1 MNTRQRAAVLT
12 AVVCVAVFCAHAN
25 AQAPSSDLRTNATV
39 MAVRKAKPSVVAIKV
54 QTSSTKGPNGSG
66 VIIDERGYI
75 ITNRHVVGSASEV
88 QVRFADD
95 TELPGTILVTDGN
108 TDLAVVKVD
117 AKKALPAL
125 ALARTDDVEV
135 GEDVI
140 AIGHPY
146 GYSFTVSKGIVSALG
161 RKIELPTGAVLQGL
175 IQTDAS
181 INPGNSGGPLL
192 NINGEFI
199 GVNTAL
205 RDGAQG
211 IAFAINADTVRRVL
225 SQKCSALK
233 VAGVSH
239 GLKVAEKVAS
249 GPAHRQQVVVAGLT
263 QPSVAP
269 GLKDGDVIRHIGTV
283 IVASS
288 FDVERAFWDTKPGQ
302 QVLVG
307 ITRNGLEITVT
318 LTLPPPAGGASY
330 TAVVATPRSR

>member
-1 MNTRQRAAVLT
+1 MLTRQRVAVLT
-12 AVVCVAVFCAHAN
+12 AMVCAVVCCAHAD
-25 AQAPSSDLRTNATV
+25 AQAPVNELRCNATV
-39 MAVRKAKPSVVAIKV
+39 MAVRKAKPSVVAIKIP
-54 QTSSTKGPNGSG
+54 TSTTKGPSGSG

-75 ITNRHVVGSASEV
+75 ITNRHVVGGASEV

-95 TELPGTILVTDGN
+95 TELPGTVLVADSN
-108 TDLAVVKVD
+108 TDLALVKVD
-117 AKKALPAL
+117 AKKPLTAL
-125 ALARTDDVEV
+125 ALARTDDMEV

-146 GYSFTVSKGIVSALG
+146 GYSFTVSKGIISALG

-211 IAFAINADTVRRVL
+211 IAFAINTDTVRRVL

-239 GLKVAEKVAS
+239 GLKVSEKVAS
-249 GPAHRQQVVVAGLT
+249 GPAHSQQVIVAGMS
-263 QPSVAP
+263 QPSAAP
-269 GLKDGDVIRHIGTV
+269 ELRDGDVIRQIGKLK
-283 IVASS
+283 VASS

-307 ITRNGLEITVT
+307 ITRNGQESTVT
-318 LTLPPPAGGASY
+318 LTLPPRGEASF
-330 TAVVATPRSR
+330 TAVVNPARPR